1 MRDFRP
7 GHPMPV
13 SVLEHMR
20 WWYVY
25 RFFDAAGQLL
35 YVGVTADPHT
45 RWMQHQRRSAWA
57 ASAEMVSLER
67 YAYEDLALD
76 AERYAIRT
84 EQPLHNV
91 RSTDAGDE
99 QQRAA
104 GIASRN
110 ARRNAQSNAPSITV
124 EQMPR
129 TDGRDARTLD
139 ALPHATRHDALVTR
153 GRTGVIDEGGH
164 A

>member
-1 MRDFRP
+1 MRDFKP
-7 GHPMPV
+7 GHPMPIA
-13 SVLEHMR
+13 VLEHMR

-25 RFFDAAGQLL
+25 RFFDAGGQLL
-35 YVGVTADPHT
+35 YVGVTTDPHS
-45 RWMQHQRRSAWA
+45 RWLQHRRRSAWA
-57 ASAEMVSLER
+57 SAAETVSLEK

-76 AERYAIRT
+76 AERIAIRT
-84 EQPLHNV
+84 EQPLHNI
-91 RSTDAGDE
+91 RSTAAGDE

-104 GIASRN
+104 GIASRD
-110 ARRNAQSNAPSITV
+110 ARRNASSNAQSITV

-139 ALPHATRHDALVTR
+139 ALPLAMRHGALVTR
-153 GRTGVIDEGGH
+153 GRTGVIDGGC